1 MPAIAAV
8 TFDFHDTLVSSASWL
23 HLEIHTLPAEVLAR
37 LAQAGALPPSAGTP
51 DIAARA
57 VAEYEAIREEAKASG
72 REVTAAAGVGR
83 VLTALNLDTA
93 VTPAQVDA
101 AIESVERACLDDAAL
116 VPGVREVLGGLQ
128 GTGTRL
134 AVVSSAAY
142 PPFVRW
148 GLDRYDLA
156 GYFPVVATSGDTG
169 YYKSDP
175 RLYAWALARMGVAPA
190 QAVHVGD
197 HPRFDVQGAQ
207 AAGMR
212 AVLFTRGGTHP
223 PAADCRP
230 DATVAHM
237 ADLPTVLA
245 DLAAAG

>member
-1 MPAIAAV
+1 V
-8 TFDFHDTLVSSASWL
+8 TFDFHNTLVSSASWL

-37 LAQAGALPPSAGTP
+37 LAQAGALPPGAGAP
-51 DIAARA
+51 DMAARA

-72 REVTAAAGVGR
+72 REVTAAAGVAR
-83 VLTALNLDTA
+83 VLAALNLNDVA
-93 VTPAQVDA
+93 PAQVA
-101 AIESVERACLDDAAL
+101 AAVEAVERACLDDAAL
-116 VPGVREVLGGLQ
+116 VPGVREVLAGLR
-128 GTGTRL
+128 GAGTRL

-148 GLDRYDLA
+148 GLECYDLA

-175 RLYAWALARMGVAPA
+175 RLYAWALDRLEVAPA

-223 PAADCRP
+223 PAAECRP
-230 DATVAHM
+230 DATVAYM
-237 ADLPTVLA
+237 ADLPAVLA
-245 DLAAAG
+245 DLAAAR

>member
-8 TFDFHDTLVSSASWL
+8 TFDFHNTLVSSDSWL
-23 HLEIHTLPAEVLAR
+23 HLEIHTLPAAVLAR
-37 LAQAGALPPSAGTP
+37 LAEVGALPPGADGP
-51 DIAARA
+51 DVAARA
-57 VAEYEAIREEAKASG
+57 VAEYETIREEAKASG

-83 VLTALNLDTA
+83 VLAALGLTCA

-101 AIESVERACLDDAAL
+101 AIEAAECACLDDAGL
-116 VPGVREVLGGLQ
+116 VPGVRAVLDALRVA
-128 GTGTRL
+128 GTRL

-142 PPFVRW
+142 PPFVHW
-148 GLDRYDLA
+148 GLACYDLA

-175 RLYAWALARMGVAPA
+175 RLYAWALARLGVAPA
-190 QAVHVGD
+190 HAVHVGD

-237 ADLPTVLA
+237 ADLPAVLA
-245 DLAAAG
+245 DLAADP

>member
-8 TFDFHDTLVSSASWL
+8 TFDFHNTLVSSASWL
-23 HLEIHTLPAEVLAR
+23 HLEIHTLPAAVLAR
-37 LAQAGALPPSAGTP
+37 LAQAGALPPGADTP
-51 DIAARA
+51 DVAARA

-72 REVTAAAGVGR
+72 REVTAGAGVER
-83 VLTALNLDTA
+83 VLAALDLNDVA
-93 VTPAQVDA
+93 PAQIES
-101 AIESVERACLDDAAL
+101 AIEAVERACLDDAAP
-116 VPGVREVLGGLQ
+116 VPGVREVLAGLRAA
-128 GTGTRL
+128 GTRL

-148 GLDRYDLA
+148 GLERYDLA

-175 RLYAWALARMGVAPA
+175 RLYAWALDRLEVAPA
-190 QAVHVGD
+190 QSVHVGD

-223 PAADCRP
+223 PAAECRP
-230 DATVAHM
+230 DATVARM
-237 ADLPTVLA
+237 ADLPAVLA
-245 DLAAAG
+245 DLAAAR